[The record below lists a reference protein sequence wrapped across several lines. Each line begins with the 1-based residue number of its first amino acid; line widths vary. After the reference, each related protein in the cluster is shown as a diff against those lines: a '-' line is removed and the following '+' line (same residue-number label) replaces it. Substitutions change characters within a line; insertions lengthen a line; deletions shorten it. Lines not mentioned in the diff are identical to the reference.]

1 MNYAHKVLDYGAF
14 YEFQLNSFQSSWLI
28 YLKYLITLFSRCR
41 EYQSLSDFLV
51 NIQDL
56 NKCIFSFHN
65 KNDIF
70 EYFTSLI
77 LFSLN
82 YF

>member
-1 MNYAHKVLDYGAF
+1 MSYAHKVLDYGAF
-14 YEFQLNSFQSSWLI
+14 YEFSLNSSEPRWLI
-28 YLKYLITLFSRCR
+28 YSKYLITLFSRCR
-41 EYQSLSDFLV
+41 EYQSLSVFLV
-51 NIQDL
+51 NIQDP
-56 NKCIFSFHN
+56 NKYIFSFHN